1 MGATSDLNDFVL
13 GDMVR
18 LAASIR
24 SLTPQ
29 ARHVEEYAELLCT
42 QLREAFA
49 DDLVGHQALL
59 VRLYLTQPAE
69 ALPTTE
75 RDFSGADDPTTRCL
89 TLLGTS
95 GSLPEWNDRRMS
107 RGHLA
112 IPLHTPER
120 INNLPMIAG
129 LLRQMGIDV
138 DALVEPAGLVMDPRE
153 HRFGVFHVPEA
164 RGSAL
169 IPAQDFVAEHG
180 VRSVLGFGGVLPDGE
195 MYAVVVFT
203 RVPLRREIAVLL
215 ETLSPSITLA
225 LTELADLPVFAD
237 RPNDV
242 GNRAT
247 EQERAATRES
257 LLRGLLEVHERV
269 AADESDRARVA
280 VAQATREAARS
291 AHLARTLQASLLPLE
306 LPKASGLK
314 SAAYFRPAG
323 DGSEIGGDFYDL
335 FLVRRGVWGFVLGD
349 VSGKGAGAASLTA
362 LARHTVRAA
371 ALRAKS
377 CVEVMRVLN
386 EAVYRQSIAE
396 EHYLTAAF
404 GFLTR
409 RGTALEVDLCLGGHE
424 SPLLLRRG
432 QPAAEVGLLGQ
443 PLGLFAHAD
452 LSPSKFEMLRGDI
465 LLAYTDGVTEARRD
479 RDLYGTDRVSA
490 TVSALSDR
498 AVGDVV
504 AGLASA
510 VEGWQGPDASDDVAI
525 LGLQSTR

>member
-18 LAASIR
+18 LASTMR
-24 SLTPQ
+24 TLTGQ
-29 ARHVEEYAELLCT
+29 ARHVEEYADLLCSH
-42 QLREAFA
+42 LREAFV
-49 DDLVGHQALL
+49 DDVVGQQALL
-59 VRLYLTQPAE
+59 VRLYLTQPAG
-69 ALPTTE
+69 ALPAAE
-75 RDFSGADDPTTRCL
+75 REFSGVEDVATRCL
-89 TLLGTS
+89 TLMGTA
-95 GSLPEWNDRRMS
+95 GDLAEWNDRRLS
-107 RGHLA
+107 QGHLV

-120 INNLPMIAG
+120 INALPMIAG
-129 LLRQMGIDV
+129 LLKQMGIDIE
-138 DALVEPAGLVMDPRE
+138 AIVEPAELVMDPME

-164 RGSAL
+164 RGSPL

-203 RVPLRREIAVLL
+203 RVPVRREIAVLL

-225 LTELADLPVFAD
+225 LTELANLPIFAE
-237 RPNDV
+237 RPQDT
-242 GNRAT
+242 GNRAS
-247 EQERAATRES
+247 EQELAAARES

-269 AADESDRARVA
+269 AAGESDRARLA
-280 VAQATREAARS
+280 VAQATREATRS

-306 LPKASGLK
+306 LPKASGLR

-335 FLVRRGVWGFVLGD
+335 FPVRRGTWGFVLGD
-349 VSGKGAGAASLTA
+349 VSGKGAGAAALTA

-371 ALRAKS
+371 ALRAKT

-386 EAVYRQSIAE
+386 EAVYRQPIAE
-396 EHYLTAAF
+396 ERYLTAVF

-409 RGTALEVDLCLGGHE
+409 RGSALEIDLCLGGHE

-432 QPAAEVGLLGQ
+432 RPAVEVGQLGQ
-443 PLGLFAHAD
+443 PLGLFPHAE
-452 LSPSKFEMLRGDI
+452 LTGAKFAMMRDDI
-465 LLAYTDGVTEARRD
+465 LLAYTDGVTDARSG
-479 RDLYGTDRVSA
+479 RDLYGSDRVIA

-504 AGLASA
+504 SGLAAA
-510 VEGWQGPDASDDVAI
+510 VEGFQGPDASDDVAI